1 MNPLILWKEQ
11 KEQAIACMILLAKSI
26 WCFYL
31 VLIQCCSGLELLSQE
46 EVIAQVSLELI
57 LLMPSSH
64 QRAISSLSANA
75 WKLSGFLWQFA
86 SLKIGRDSLGASCSC
101 ISWAPWMPMFW
112 FAEGLGRK
120 TWDQG
125 LCWPWDRKNLGQ
137 DLNLIRTR
145 QGPKRTGNKKI
156 TVNSH
161 GGMQD
166 TRTAEIPNYC
176 LQQNYMEMST
186 SGIAPLFVVWYKSG
200 MNQNFG
206 FISAPQP

>member
-11 KEQAIACMILLAKSI
+11 KEQATACMIWLAKSI
-26 WCFYL
+26 WYFYL
-31 VLIQCCSGLELLSQE
+31 VLFQCCSGLELLSQE

-64 QRAISSLSANA
+64 QRAISFLSANG

-86 SLKIGRDSLGASCSC
+86 SLKIGRDSFGASYSF
-101 ISWAPWMPMFW
+101 ISWALWRPMFW

-125 LCWPWDRKNLGQ
+125 LCWPWDRKNL
-137 DLNLIRTR
+137 RTR
-145 QGPKRTGNKKI
+145 PEFHQNQAGAQTTGNKKI

-161 GGMQD
+161 GDKQD
-166 TRTAEIPNYC
+166 TCTAETPNQY
-176 LQQNYMEMST
+176 L
-186 SGIAPLFVVWYKSG
+186 
-200 MNQNFG
+200 
-206 FISAPQP
+206 